1 MSRPVRLVWG
11 QGWESVV
18 VVVLS
23 EIGGLGKALA
33 NEKRV
38 NRANAIAVLKP
49 EGCMTFRKD

>member
-1 MSRPVRLVWG
+1 MRLVWG